1 MEETRNLVLE
11 IANRLYDLDAEVYR
25 VLGSGLGRVFN
36 ASREESIRE
45 LTQIMKEHRTSHY
58 LRSSLALI
66 GNMARTI
73 GRAQPV
79 LLPEQLEGPV
89 QRGKPSGDLH
99 RPHLWQRRDRRG
111 FQSGGHPED
120 QLL

>member
-45 LTQIMKEHRTSHY
+45 LT
-58 LRSSLALI
+58 RSTAP
-66 GNMARTI
+66 ATTC
-73 GRAQPV
+73 AAPW
-79 LLPEQLEGPV
+79 P
-89 QRGKPSGDLH
+89 
-99 RPHLWQRRDRRG
+99 
-111 FQSGGHPED
+111 
-120 QLL
+120 

>member
-73 GRAQPV
+73 PERQERSREIGRAHV
-79 LLPEQLEGPV
+79 
-89 QRGKPSGDLH
+89 
-99 RPHLWQRRDRRG
+99 
-111 FQSGGHPED
+111 
-120 QLL
+120 

>member
-45 LTQIMKEHRTSHY
+45 LTAPATTC
-58 LRSSLALI
+58 A
-66 GNMARTI
+66 A
-73 GRAQPV
+73 PW
-79 LLPEQLEGPV
+79 P
-89 QRGKPSGDLH
+89 
-99 RPHLWQRRDRRG
+99 
-111 FQSGGHPED
+111 
-120 QLL
+120 